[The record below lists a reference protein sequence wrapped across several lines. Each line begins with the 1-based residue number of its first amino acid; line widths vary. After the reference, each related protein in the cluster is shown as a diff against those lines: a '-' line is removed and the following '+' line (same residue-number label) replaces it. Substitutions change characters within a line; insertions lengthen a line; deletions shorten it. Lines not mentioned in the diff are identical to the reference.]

1 MTINEMGRPFITWR
15 LTRAFLAISVF
26 IAGLSLVSAQELEPR
41 AYVNTPI
48 DMNFLLVGVGYSQ
61 GNLLFDPS
69 VPIQG
74 ADAKVDIGL
83 LGYVHS
89 FAIAERSAKFGVLLP
104 YGRLNAAGDVDGTYQ
119 ERKVS
124 GLADPVFLL
133 SVNFYGAPALT
144 YEQLAG
150 YRQDTIIGATVKVT
164 APLGQYDED
173 RLLNLGT
180 NRWSIKPEVGISKA
194 LDKWVVEGAAGVSF
208 YTTNDDFFGGQTLKQ
223 DPIYSLQAHVV
234 YNFAG
239 GWWAAVDA
247 TYYTGGVTTVEGA
260 PKDNR
265 LDNWR
270 AGATIAA
277 PIDRHHSLKLAASSG
292 VYTRTGTDFDVY
304 LLVWQYRW
312 GGGL

>member
-89 FAIAERSAKFGVLLP
+89 FTIAGRSAKFGVLLP

-133 SVNFYGAPALT
+133 
-144 YEQLAG
+144 
-150 YRQDTIIGATVKVT
+150 
-164 APLGQYDED
+164 DED

-208 YTTNDDFFGGQTLKQ
+208 YTTNDAFFGGQTLKQ

-247 TYYTGGVTTVEGA
+247 TYYTGGVTTVEGV